1 MGVLTW
7 LVSDEKKEYYELGKI
22 FWDEAFVASLK
33 RVPDPADKIRESL
46 VSGAA
51 TDDYNHP
58 ITDLDLA
65 TKLTVDV
72 TQWMR
77 AHPDWRFLSEVDD
90 EFDAV
95 YLATDDKD
103 AKEYQ
108 EEFGEEAEP
117 IYKKSGSMW
126 PDQEEVPDGD
136 DD

>member
-7 LVSDEKKEYYELGKI
+7 LVSDEKKEYCDLGKI
-22 FWDEAFVASLK
+22 FWDEGFVSSLK
-33 RVPDPADKIRESL
+33 KVPDPSDKIRDSL

-58 ITDLDLA
+58 VPDLEVA

-72 TQWMR
+72 VKWMR

-90 EFDAV
+90 EFDDV
-95 YLATDDKD
+95 YLASNDQD

-108 EEFGEEAEP
+108 EEFGAECEP

-126 PDQEEVPDGD
+126 PEPGEVPDGD